1 MIIVILIHTESYLL
15 WSQKRSVLSNWWQ
28 LNFCFCNFNYRNI
41 SQTIWRNPSLRL
53 DKYIWPL
60 WPGKPS
66 GDQVSIEYRVGG
78 SANPGPAPRPHL
90 TCWQLGDILAATA
103 IDRFLLDLPSWELW
117 VEYWLNPTYCWNPSR
132 TDISLVV
139 IPFLVGPMR
148 KIIREK
154 GDNIRIQPLAHP
166 FGPFCK

>member
-1 MIIVILIHTESYLL
+1 MNIVILIHTESYLL

-41 SQTIWRNPSLRL
+41 SQTIWRNPPVKL
-53 DKYIWPL
+53 DKYTWPL

-103 IDRFLLDLPSWELW
+103 IDRFLLDLPSWEPKVLTQSNLLLDSNRHKFGCDSFFQLVRW
-117 VEYWLNPTYCWNPSR
+117 GK
-132 TDISLVV
+132 SLGKKE
-139 IPFLVGPMR
+139 IT
-148 KIIREK
+148 
-154 GDNIRIQPLAHP
+154 
-166 FGPFCK
+166 

>member
-1 MIIVILIHTESYLL
+1 MTEIYTKLRVWKVWRALLAESSLTWQLPHKDYHHNHHHDHRHTDSHGKLSFMATKKIV
-15 WSQKRSVLSNWWQ
+15 SVLSNWWQ

-41 SQTIWRNPSLRL
+41 SQTIWRNPPVKL
-53 DKYIWPL
+53 DSYTWPL

-117 VEYWLNPTYCWNPSR
+117 VLTQSNLLLES
-132 TDISLVV
+132 I
-139 IPFLVGPMR
+139 
-148 KIIREK
+148 
-154 GDNIRIQPLAHP
+154 
-166 FGPFCK
+166 

>member
-1 MIIVILIHTESYLL
+1 MTRVTTKLRVWKVWRAILAESSLTWQLPHTDYHRNHRHTDSHKNTELFFMVTKKL
-15 WSQKRSVLSNWWQ
+15 AAALINWWQ

-117 VEYWLNPTYCWNPSR
+117 VLTQSNLLLES
-132 TDISLVV
+132 I
-139 IPFLVGPMR
+139 
-148 KIIREK
+148 
-154 GDNIRIQPLAHP
+154 
-166 FGPFCK
+166 